1 MAKKRANG
9 EGNIRKRKDGRW
21 EGRYTAGIDPETG
34 KPIAKSVLAR
44 TQREC
49 KEKLQK
55 AMEELEKIDVTK
67 RRDYTVGEWA
77 QLWYEN
83 YAKPSVRASTAAYY
97 KNYIDQHT
105 TMLDDNAQI
114 IDDVVVMRMEEQ
126 RYWVS
131 TLFRAD
137 MFVWFEAH
145 KGEWDVHWEDV
156 TKKWEMY
163 AVQGPKAL
171 EMVNALVET
180 PVDGQ
185 KFFQILPNRIDGIDV
200 LINRAGFTGEKLGF
214 EIYYPKDKAPE
225 QEKKLRELAPEFGG
239 REVTE
244 FQVMAWTLPCEA
256 GFYYMRDL
264 RHTNPY
270 EVGLTAGFDWDK
282 DFIGKEALAAIR
294 DNGAEREVVGFTVAE
309 KDIHIKGRNM
319 GNEGEKVFLDGEEIG
334 RVMKITY
341 SYVLDTNNGTII
353 CKKGLLHPGDKILL
367 HGHEAVI
374 CAPKFI

>member
-1 MAKKRANG
+1 MVENTRSALKVPASFSKAPDENFSPSLSISLSQSATLKTKTLSSVSGFLPHSRLSFQAPRL
-9 EGNIRKRKDGRW
+9 ILFRSLHFLLFSLVLYPFVFKLF
-21 EGRYTAGIDPETG
+21 P
-34 KPIAKSVLAR
+34 KPIGNLALS
-44 TQREC
+44 RE
-49 KEKLQK
+49 
-55 AMEELEKIDVTK
+55 
-67 RRDYTVGEWA
+67 RY
-77 QLWYEN
+77 
-83 YAKPSVRASTAAYY
+83 
-97 KNYIDQHT
+97 T

>member
-1 MAKKRANG
+1 MKYPYPVMYQNVYCYDEMKRAEHMAVRETVG
-9 EGNIRKRKDGRW
+9 WYLWTHQIVEV
-21 EGRYTAGIDPETG
+21 TG
-34 KPIAKSVLAR
+34 KDATVFL
-44 TQREC
+44 
-49 KEKLQK
+49 EKLFP
-55 AMEELEKIDVTK
+55 
-67 RRDYTVGEWA
+67 
-77 QLWYEN
+77 
-83 YAKPSVRASTAAYY
+83 KPIGNLALSRERY
-97 KNYIDQHT
+97 T

-309 KDIHIKGRNM
+309 KDIHIKGRNI